1 MMREPAA
8 ILPTSVERLAGL
20 LARRPACVALTGAG
34 LSTRS
39 GLPDFRSPGSGLWEL
54 AERLPDDQ
62 ARLMTL
68 QGFKEAPEAFY
79 DRFRPFLAAVL
90 SAAPNPAHGALAQ
103 LEAAGYLQGVI
114 TQNGDG
120 LHQKAGSQTVV
131 EIHGSLATA
140 TCLRCHQSDTGPPL
154 WQAFCAQGEIP
165 RCRHCGGLMKPDII
179 LTGEQLPWQAALKAR
194 TLLRESAL
202 VLIAGT
208 SLPGGPVLAWL
219 EAACDRG
226 ARLAII
232 NLGPTLL
239 DSAAEVVVRA
249 DVVEALPAI
258 AQQLRSS

>member
-1 MMREPAA
+1 MAERASAVAESIEQAA
-8 ILPTSVERLAGL
+8 AL
-20 LARRPACVALTGAG
+20 LARRPRCVALTGAG

-39 GLPDFRSPGSGLWEL
+39 GLPDFRSPGSGLWAL

-79 DRFRPFLAAVL
+79 ARFRPFLAAVL
-90 SAAPNPAHGALAQ
+90 SAAPNPAHLALAQ

-140 TCLRCHQSDTGPPL
+140 TCLRCYRSDAGPPL
-154 WQAFCAQGEIP
+154 WQALCARGESP
-165 RCRHCGGLMKPDII
+165 RCRHCGGLMKPDVI
-179 LTGEQLPWQAALKAR
+179 LTGEQLPWRAALKAR

-202 VLIAGT
+202 ILIAGT

-239 DSAAEVVVRA
+239 DPAAEVVVRA
-249 DVVEALPAI
+249 DVVDALPAI
-258 AQQLRSS
+258 AQRLRGT

>member
-1 MMREPAA
+1 MMSELSTTVAASVEPLA
-8 ILPTSVERLAGL
+8 ILLAERP
-20 LARRPACVALTGAG
+20 RCVALTGAG

-39 GLPDFRSPGSGLWEL
+39 GLPDFRSPGSGLWAL
-54 AERLPDDQ
+54 AERLPEDQ

-79 DRFRPFLAAVL
+79 DRFRPFLAAAL
-90 SAAPNPAHGALAQ
+90 SAAPNPAHLALAQ

-131 EIHGSLATA
+131 EVHGSLATA
-140 TCLRCHQSDTGPPL
+140 TCLRCYQSDAGPPL
-154 WQAFCAQGEIP
+154 WQAFCVQGEIP
-165 RCRHCGGLMKPDII
+165 RCRHCGNLMKPDVI
-179 LTGEQLPWQAALKAR
+179 LSGEQLPWRAVLNAR
-194 TLLRESAL
+194 ALLRDCEV

-208 SLPGGPVLAWL
+208 SLPGGPLLAWL

-239 DSAAEVVVRA
+239 DSAAEVVTRA
-249 DVVEALPAI
+249 DVVEALPAL
-258 AQQLRSS
+258 AQQLRGI